1 MFPGDEDD
9 TIPYAALDLA
19 DLPSRIST
27 PAARRMAALVTRPDR
42 SRLLSEIDF
51 DDPEPMRP
59 SFREDREEEM
69 TVKPERTSIRG
80 KTGPSTTEKKKL
92 KPNFRVETEIPDAP
106 GTSTPNLLENVS
118 DLLRSRPTPMKPGK
132 FDGTG
137 SLESFLVTFEVCA
150 RHNKW
155 TAADRVDYLRCS
167 LEKAATQLL
176 WDFGAQPSVSYEELV
191 ERLRQRYGT
200 EGQAETFRAQ
210 LYYRRQ
216 RPEENLSDLLHEIR
230 RLVVL
235 AYPVPSNETTQIIA
249 KDAFLEAM
257 RDRELS
263 LKVRER
269 EP

>member
-51 DDPEPMRP
+51 DDPEEPVRS
-59 SFREDREEEM
+59 SFREEMEEET

-80 KTGPSTTEKKKL
+80 KTGPSTTEKRKL
-92 KPNFRVETEIPDAP
+92 KASFREETERPNEP

-137 SLESFLVTFEVCA
+137 SLESFLVQF
-150 RHNKW
+150 
-155 TAADRVDYLRCS
+155 
-167 LEKAATQLL
+167 
-176 WDFGAQPSVSYEELV
+176 
-191 ERLRQRYGT
+191 
-200 EGQAETFRAQ
+200 
-210 LYYRRQ
+210 
-216 RPEENLSDLLHEIR
+216 
-230 RLVVL
+230 
-235 AYPVPSNETTQIIA
+235 
-249 KDAFLEAM
+249 
-257 RDRELS
+257 
-263 LKVRER
+263 
-269 EP
+269 